1 MSKLLFIQYRPFGEV
16 MNGGDQ
22 GTKKNL
28 EMLRSTL
35 GEKNVDVY
43 YLHLER
49 GMRNRESEFMNI
61 LRSGKMD
68 EYQEA
73 LFNLAP
79 YMIKKKDLKEEMKKQ
94 GLVATDDRW
103 LTKSVVPFYGLT
115 LAGVLIISAVLNWD
129 VIKGLWN

>member
-1 MSKLLFIQYRPFGEV
+1 
-16 MNGGDQ
+16 
-22 GTKKNL
+22 
-28 EMLRSTL
+28 
-35 GEKNVDVY
+35 
-43 YLHLER
+43 
-49 GMRNRESEFMNI
+49 MNI